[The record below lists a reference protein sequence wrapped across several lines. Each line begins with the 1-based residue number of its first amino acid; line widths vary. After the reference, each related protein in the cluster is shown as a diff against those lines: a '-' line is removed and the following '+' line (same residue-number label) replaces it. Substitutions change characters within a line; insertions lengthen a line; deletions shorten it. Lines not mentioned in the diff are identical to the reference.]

1 MNSRNIQ
8 RLDSG
13 ISAVQRSETEVF
25 LASGTVT
32 AGDWVSFDIS
42 KTGTDKVLYVKKC
55 VKVALGAPLVCG
67 VALETVVSGAAVKVC
82 IAGYVAKA
90 TVDAGTAA
98 GDLLVIVTADGV
110 GDPAATGDIS
120 FCGIALTAAAAGSS
134 ECIVLP
140 RF

>member
-1 MNSRNIQ
+1 MNGRNIN
-8 RLDSG
+8 RLESG
-13 ISAVQRSETEVF
+13 IPASERSETLTF

-42 KTGTDKVLYVKKC
+42 KTGTDRVLYVKKC

-67 VALETVVSGAAVKVC
+67 VALETIATGLPVKICVS
-82 IAGYVAKA
+82 GYVAKA
-90 TVDAGTAA
+90 ACDAGTAA

-120 FCGIALTAAAAGSS
+120 FCGIALSAAAAGF
-134 ECIVLP
+134 CDAVVLP